1 MIAWQLFLPA
11 AFLLAMIPGANQLLG
26 LRNAALAGARYALAG
41 VAGRFAAFALLVTMV
56 VSGLGTALARS
67 ALAFE
72 VVRWLGVAYLLWL
85 GVTALRNAGAGA
97 GAGGRE
103 RAVSRPP
110 ARHAVAVRQEF
121 ATALSN
127 PKALLLFASFLP
139 QFLPAGA
146 AAHSLVPLA
155 AAYIAVEGVA
165 AVLYIA
171 VGRALRQDGSRLRV
185 PRRRL
190 DQATGVG
197 FLGFG
202 GYLLFAHRP

>member
-72 VVRWLGVAYLLWL
+72 IVRWLGVAYLLWL
-85 GVTALRNAGAGA
+85 GVTALWNA
-97 GAGGRE
+97 GAGGRGTAAAGLSV
-103 RAVSRPP
+103 RC
-110 ARHAVAVRQEF
+110 AVAVRQEF
-121 ATALSN
+121 VTALSN

-146 AAHSLVPLA
+146 AAFSLVPLA

-165 AVLYIA
+165 AVLYIGM
-171 VGRALRQDGSRLRV
+171 GRALRHEGSRLRV

-197 FLGFG
+197 FLAFG

>member
-72 VVRWLGVAYLLWL
+72 IVRWLGVAYLLWL
-85 GVTALRNAGAGA
+85 GVTALWNAGA
-97 GAGGRE
+97 GAGGRGT
-103 RAVSRPP
+103 AAAGPP
-110 ARHAVAVRQEF
+110 VRCAVAVRQEF
-121 ATALSN
+121 VTALSN

-139 QFLPAGA
+139 QFLPADA
-146 AAHSLVPLA
+146 AAFSLVPLA

-165 AVLYIA
+165 AVLYIG

-190 DQATGVG
+190 DQATGAG